1 MPETKGNKY
10 GEIIDLSV
18 DKIEKAPRGA
28 TKDLDPELV
37 ECLRGITATKA
48 VALTFF
54 VVKRDDFPANDDG
67 EVAFKNE
74 RQRIGAMLRSH
85 AYEAGV
91 GKISLNW
98 HPQGSYPQASLK
110 G

>member
-18 DKIEKAPRGA
+18 NKIEKAPRGA
-28 TKDLDPELV
+28 TKDFDPELV
-37 ECLRGITATKA
+37 EHLRGITATTA
-48 VALTFF
+48 VTVSFF
-54 VVKRDDFPANDDG
+54 VVKRDAFPANEAG
-67 EVAFKNE
+67 ETAFKNE

-85 AYEAGV
+85 AVEAGI

-98 HPQGSYPQASLK
+98 HPDGHYPQASLK